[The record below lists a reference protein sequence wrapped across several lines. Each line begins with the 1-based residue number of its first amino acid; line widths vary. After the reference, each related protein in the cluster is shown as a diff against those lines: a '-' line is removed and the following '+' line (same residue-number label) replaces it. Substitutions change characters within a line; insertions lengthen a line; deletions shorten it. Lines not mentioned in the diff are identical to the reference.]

1 MHAEGSLAAVVPAA
15 EEGAAVE
22 AVDFAFAFFESE
34 SLEHAATSTAVTSRA
49 MNGVLR
55 RTRCI

>member
-1 MHAEGSLAAVVPAA
+1 VPAA
-15 EEGAAVE
+15 DEGAAVE
-22 AVDFAFAFFESE
+22 AVDFDFGFAFVESE
-34 SLEHAATSTAVTSRA
+34 SLEHAVSRAPVTSRA

>member
-1 MHAEGSLAAVVPAA
+1 MHAAGSLAAVVPAA
-15 EEGAAVE
+15 DAGAAVD
-22 AVDFAFAFFESE
+22 AVDFGFAFFESE
-34 SLEHAATSTAVTSRA
+34 SLEHAASNAPVTSRA